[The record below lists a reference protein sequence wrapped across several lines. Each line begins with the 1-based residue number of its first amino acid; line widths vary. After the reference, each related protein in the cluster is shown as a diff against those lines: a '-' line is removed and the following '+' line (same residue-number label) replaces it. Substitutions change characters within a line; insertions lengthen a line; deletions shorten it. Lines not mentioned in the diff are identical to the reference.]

1 MVTHTSGNS
10 NLAITRRTST
20 FGREDRCYPSRRET
34 LEYYL
39 EDLTSALESLSG
51 TCPHDPMD
59 PAFDEIF
66 YSNGRYRYNE
76 VLWADHVTVQDLLAA
91 ITEVKELIW
100 QMDNGVEERATESET
115 EMLPGQIMLLN
126 VFCSPPVHMAN
137 CA

>member
-1 MVTHTSGNS
+1 MGYFS

-20 FGREDRCYPSRRET
+20 SGREDRSYPSRRET

-51 TCPHDPMD
+51 TRPHDPMD
-59 PAFDEIF
+59 PAFDGIF

-76 VLWADHVTVQDLLAA
+76 VLWADHVTVQDILAA
-91 ITEVKELIW
+91 IAEVKDLIW
-100 QMDNGVEERATESET
+100 RMDYGVEENTAESET

-126 VFCSPPVHMAN
+126 VFCSPSVHMAN

>member
-1 MVTHTSGNS
+1 MGYFS

-20 FGREDRCYPSRRET
+20 SGREDRSYPSRRET

-39 EDLTSALESLSG
+39 EDLSLSG
-51 TCPHDPMD
+51 ARPHDPMD
-59 PAFDEIF
+59 PAFDGIF

-76 VLWADHVTVQDLLAA
+76 VLWADHVTVQDILTAVA
-91 ITEVKELIW
+91 EVKELIW
-100 QMDNGVEERATESET
+100 RMDYGVEENTAESET

-126 VFCSPPVHMAN
+126 VFCFPPVHMAN

>member
-1 MVTHTSGNS
+1 MGYFS
-10 NLAITRRTST
+10 NLAITRRTGTS
-20 FGREDRCYPSRRET
+20 GREDRSYPSRRET

-51 TCPHDPMD
+51 TRPHDPMD

-76 VLWADHVTVQDLLAA
+76 VLWADHVTVQDILAA

-126 VFCSPPVHMAN
+126 VFCSPPVHMAS